1 MAIPKK
7 VTQRLIS
14 VFGRYSKVLEV
25 AFNRDVNEADTV
37 TIVKDILSDVFGF
50 DKYSEITSEFSI
62 RGTYVDLA
70 TTVDGKVQYLVE
82 VKAIGLSLKE
92 NHLRQAVQYGA
103 THGIPWVVLTNGRE
117 WEIYRVMFEQ
127 PVREEL
133 VAKFCWPETNPKKA
147 DDQDRLWLLC
157 REGMQKAA
165 IEDFHALVQVIN
177 RFTVAA
183 IICSEPVVNVIRKEL
198 RRLADNAKVESDTIQ
213 ELLLEVLKR
222 DVLEGDD
229 ATAANKRLAKSARAA
244 SKKAAM
250 EKADCA
256 TTPVAVMA
264 SGNSSTEV

>member
-7 VTQRLIS
+7 VVQRLTS
-14 VFGRYSKVLEV
+14 DFGRFTKILED
-25 AFNRDVNEADTV
+25 AFKRDVNEADTV

-50 DKYSEITSEFSI
+50 DKYSEITSEFAI

-70 TTVDGKVQYLVE
+70 TTIDGKIQYLIE

-117 WEIYRVMFEQ
+117 WEIYRIMFEQ

-133 VAKFCWPETNPKKA
+133 VAKICWAETNPKKA

-165 IEDFHALVQVIN
+165 IDDFHALVQVIN

-183 IICSEPVVNVIRKEL
+183 IIRSDSVVNVIRKEL
-198 RRLADNAKVESDTIQ
+198 RRLAPKAKVEPDTIH
-213 ELLLEVLKR
+213 ELLADVLKR
-222 DVLEGDD
+222 DVMEGED
-229 ATAANKRLAKSARAA
+229 ATSAEKKLAKSARAA
-244 SKKAAM
+244 SKKAA
-250 EKADCA
+250 KVKSDCEPKPE
-256 TTPVAVMA
+256 PVGA
-264 SGNSSTEV
+264 SANGSTEA